1 MLSKDVF
8 ELRNE
13 LQQRNT
19 LFAYAGFVSESL
31 MFSLG
36 EAVKQQLAAQQ
47 AERAVVKRVFSVFVE
62 QAQNIIRYSEE
73 KEFEADPDQSR
84 MSNGVIALG
93 IEEGSFFVICGNAI
107 KSAEVEKLRSRLEH
121 VVTLDEADLRAHYK
135 AKLREDPEEQSEGAT
150 IGLLEIAR
158 RASKPLEFGFHEMD
172 ETRQFFVLKA
182 FI

>member
-36 EAVKQQLAAQQ
+36 EAVKQQLAARQ

-62 QAQNIIRYSEE
+62 QAQNIIRYS
-73 KEFEADPDQSR
+73 K
-84 MSNGVIALG
+84 
-93 IEEGSFFVICGNAI
+93 
-107 KSAEVEKLRSRLEH
+107 
-121 VVTLDEADLRAHYK
+121 
-135 AKLREDPEEQSEGAT
+135 
-150 IGLLEIAR
+150 R
-158 RASKPLEFGFHEMD
+158 RN
-172 ETRQFFVLKA
+172 
-182 FI
+182 